1 MNRLLSDPFGEN
13 EDLFFL
19 APYEKYRRC
28 DKNTTFVNPNRPFFI
43 HTIMI
48 RQLLSAAILW
58 MLLAGATCERP
69 VDLEIPLPEPELV
82 IISTFSP
89 QQPFRA
95 TLSSTR
101 PSLPPTPTTFIA
113 DAQVVLFQSDNFI
126 ENLLPATGVLTPY
139 YEAFESVPSEETTY
153 TLRVSAPGYKDVIAQ
168 DVVPR
173 GVAIRDIE
181 SIPLGFSPGA
191 NADEIVYHYNIR
203 ITFDDPA
210 AFRNYY
216 HLRFHQ
222 EILRVLISE
231 AGDTITIGKRRDQ
244 IGFGSAI
251 NNNTITA
258 YLDDGVLF
266 EDNTFNG
273 RRVTFSFPFE
283 ANVLINR
290 ELPGHLFV
298 ELRAVSEAYYRFYS
312 TVGRQQNSPGAP
324 YSEPVIVFSNVEG
337 GKGIFAG
344 FNADIDSI
352 RISR

>member
-1 MNRLLSDPFGEN
+1 M
-13 EDLFFL
+13 
-19 APYEKYRRC
+19 
-28 DKNTTFVNPNRPFFI
+28 
-43 HTIMI
+43 
-48 RQLLSAAILW
+48 
-58 MLLAGATCERP
+58 
-69 VDLEIPLPEPELV
+69 
-82 IISTFSP
+82 
-89 QQPFRA
+89 
-95 TLSSTR
+95 
-101 PSLPPTPTTFIA
+101 
-113 DAQVVLFQSDNFI
+113 FQSDNFI
-126 ENLLPATGVLTPY
+126 ENLLPATGAVTPY

-173 GVAIRDIE
+173 SVAIRDIE

-191 NADEIVYHYNIR
+191 NADEIVYHYSIR

-210 AFRNYY
+210 AFHNYY

-283 ANVLINR
+283 TNVLIDR

-298 ELRAVSEAYYRFYS
+298 ELRAASEAYYRFYS

>member
-1 MNRLLSDPFGEN
+1 M
-13 EDLFFL
+13 
-19 APYEKYRRC
+19 
-28 DKNTTFVNPNRPFFI
+28 
-43 HTIMI
+43 
-48 RQLLSAAILW
+48 
-58 MLLAGATCERP
+58 
-69 VDLEIPLPEPELV
+69 
-82 IISTFSP
+82 
-89 QQPFRA
+89 
-95 TLSSTR
+95 
-101 PSLPPTPTTFIA
+101 
-113 DAQVVLFQSDNFI
+113 FQSEDFI
-126 ENLLPATGVLTPY
+126 ENLLPAPGAVAPY
-139 YEAFESVPSEETTY
+139 YEAFESVPSEEKTY

-191 NADEIVYHYNIR
+191 SADEIVYHYSIR

-216 HLRFHQ
+216 HLRFQQ
-222 EILRVLISE
+222 EVLRIFISE
-231 AGDTITIGKRRDQ
+231 AGDTLTIGKRRDQ

-283 ANVLINR
+283 TNILLDR

-298 ELRAVSEAYYRFYS
+298 ELRAASEAYYRFYS

-344 FNADIDSI
+344 FSADTDSI

>member
-1 MNRLLSDPFGEN
+1 MVFT
-13 EDLFFL
+13 
-19 APYEKYRRC
+19 A
-28 DKNTTFVNPNRPFFI
+28 
-43 HTIMI
+43 
-48 RQLLSAAILW
+48 
-58 MLLAGATCERP
+58 ATCERP

-95 TLSSTR
+95 TVSATR
-101 PSLPPTPTTFIA
+101 PALPPTPAAYIA
-113 DAQVVLFQSDNFI
+113 DARVELFQSDNFL
-126 ENLLPATGVLTPY
+126 ENLLPSAGALAPF
-139 YEAFESVPSEETTY
+139 YEASDAVPSEEQTY
-153 TLRVSAPGYKDVIAQ
+153 SLRVSAPGYKDVIAQ

-173 GVAIRDIE
+173 GVAIRSIE

-191 NADEIVYHYNIR
+191 GADEIIYHYSIR
-203 ITFDDPA
+203 VTFDDPA
-210 AFRNYY
+210 AFHNYY
-216 HLRFHQ
+216 HLRFQQ
-222 EILRVLISE
+222 EVLRILISE
-231 AGDTITIGKRRDQ
+231 AGDTLTIGKRRDQ

-266 EDNTFNG
+266 EDDTFNG

-283 ANVLINR
+283 TNIQLDK

-298 ELRAVSEAYYRFYS
+298 ELRTVSESYYRFYS

-344 FNADIDSI
+344 FNADTDSI
-352 RISR
+352 RVSR

>member
-1 MNRLLSDPFGEN
+1 
-13 EDLFFL
+13 
-19 APYEKYRRC
+19 
-28 DKNTTFVNPNRPFFI
+28 
-43 HTIMI
+43 MI
-48 RQLLSAAILW
+48 RPLLPAAFFW
-58 MLLAGATCERP
+58 MMFTAATCERP

-95 TLSSTR
+95 TVSSTR
-101 PSLPPTPTTFIA
+101 PALPPTPTTYIA
-113 DAQVVLFQSDNFI
+113 NARVELFQSDNFLQ
-126 ENLLPATGVLTPY
+126 NLQPAPGTLAPY
-139 YEAFESVPSEETTY
+139 YEALEAVPSEEQTY
-153 TLRVSAPGYKDVIAQ
+153 TLRVSAPGYRDVVAQ
-168 DVVPR
+168 DVIPR
-173 GVAIRDIE
+173 GVAIRNIE
-181 SIPLGFSPGA
+181 SIPLGFSPGPGT
-191 NADEIVYHYNIR
+191 DEIVYHYSIR

-216 HLRFHQ
+216 HLRFQQ
-222 EILRVLISE
+222 EVLRIFISE
-231 AGDTITIGKRRDQ
+231 AGDTLVTGQRREQ

-283 ANVLINR
+283 TNILLNR
-290 ELPGHLFV
+290 EMPGHLFV
-298 ELRAVSEAYYRFYS
+298 ELRAVSEAYHRFYS

-344 FNADIDSI
+344 FSAATDSI
-352 RISR
+352 WVPK